1 MVDCFEAPIGVVK
14 IPGNKTVNQGE
25 LVESKVALI
34 IGCAVGIPLGLCVCI
49 AAIWSFVHYRQT
61 HATIRKTVRLKNA
74 VRGYDH
80 FFLSS
85 FALLLFCSFAL
96 LLFCSFA
103 LLLLFISLTKSLFLF
118 SLLYLSFSTNQ
129 ISMRGH
135 VDVDNHDYD
144 VPAPPAPANL
154 QKMSR
159 VDSMKSMGRPVSFRM
174 PNGRIQSVRIGRGA
188 AAEPH
193 KPLPAHP
200 SMHNM
205 KMKTSTDA
213 PLQTKKSAM
222 MEPSNEGENTLLTHA
237 GDIELAP
244 MN

>member
-1 MVDCFEAPIGVVK
+1 
-14 IPGNKTVNQGE
+14 
-25 LVESKVALI
+25 
-34 IGCAVGIPLGLCVCI
+34 
-49 AAIWSFVHYRQT
+49 
-61 HATIRKTVRLKNA
+61 
-74 VRGYDH
+74 
-80 FFLSS
+80 
-85 FALLLFCSFAL
+85 
-96 LLFCSFA
+96 
-103 LLLLFISLTKSLFLF
+103 
-118 SLLYLSFSTNQ
+118 
-129 ISMRGH
+129 MRGH
-135 VDVDNHDYD
+135 VNVDNHDYD

-205 KMKTSTDA
+205 KIKTSSDA